1 MADNKD
7 LQQVWG
13 LLMKGAVIL
22 ALISACL
29 GGCGYLNFKAGL
41 DNDHILE
48 ELIEDQVE
56 FHLGLP
62 EDSVDLTPGD

>member
-1 MADNKD
+1 
-7 LQQVWG
+7 
-13 LLMKGAVIL
+13 MKGAVIL